1 LKILGIGGLLGHDS
15 NAALIIDNK
24 IVFAAQEERYTRI
37 KHDYTF
43 PHQAVSDCL
52 QAGQIRDE
60 DIDIVVLSEKPF
72 QVYLAN
78 HLERASSR
86 LFSLLGSTGPGMRL
100 TQSFFEKEI
109 AIRFPNA
116 RVKYVWHHYSHAIST
131 YYSSGFSEA
140 AFLCIDGK
148 GEFANASIGY
158 IDKHNA
164 VISHE
169 LSYANGLGMLYTL
182 ITHFLGFPSFGSEYK
197 VMGLA
202 PYGKP
207 AYVPHIRKLFR
218 EDAHGAVKLLKKS
231 TFHPDS
237 LSKLLPW
244 VSGVLGVKHRQ
255 RGDALTSVHTDI
267 AASLQFIF
275 EEMILKIAAFV
286 KTNFD
291 TGNLLFCGGC
301 AQNCVA
307 AGKLRDSKLFS
318 KVYNSPVGG
327 DMASGLGAVLAY
339 LHQSDAPLKETL
351 DFKGYYL
358 GGSPGRVSIPEASAH
373 MLQLPEQDI
382 SPFMAG
388 ELAKGKIIGWVHS
401 GMELG
406 ARALGAR
413 SILASPLVPDIQSAM
428 NLKIKFR
435 ESFRPFAPAVLSEDV
450 NDWFDINQPSDY
462 MQYTA
467 FLKEELRYKNADEH
481 DSFGERLN
489 FPRCKIPSVVHV
501 DYSAR
506 LQTITQHEHPE
517 FHRLIT
523 EFKKITGVPI
533 LINTS
538 FNVNGQPIVRTANE
552 AWECFVNTD
561 IDLLVTGDTVY
572 QNPFQKT
579 REQKLQWLK
588 QFENYSR

>member
-1 LKILGIGGLLGHDS
+1 MKILGIGGMLGHDS

-24 IVFAAQEERYTRI
+24 IVFAAQEERYTRV
-37 KHDYTF
+37 KHDHVF
-43 PHQAVSDCL
+43 PHRAISDCL
-52 QAGQIRDE
+52 QAGAINAE

-72 QVYLAN
+72 QVYLN
-78 HLERASSR
+78 NYLDRASSR
-86 LFSLLGSTGPGMRL
+86 LFRGLGNTKAAVKL
-100 TQSFFEKEI
+100 TRSFFEKEI
-109 AIRFPNA
+109 ARQFPKAGIRYA
-116 RVKYVWHHYSHAIST
+116 WHHYSHAIST
-131 YYSSGFSEA
+131 YYSSGFTEA

-158 IDKHNA
+158 IDRDNA

-182 ITHFLGFPSFGSEYK
+182 ITHFLGFPSYGSEYK

-202 PYGKP
+202 PYGRP
-207 AYVPHIRKLFR
+207 RYVARIRQLFR
-218 EDAHGAVKLLKKS
+218 EDEYGAIRLLKKS
-231 TFHPDS
+231 GFHPDS
-237 LSKLLPW
+237 LNKLLPW
-244 VSGVLGVKHRQ
+244 VSKVMGIDSRKP
-255 RGDALTSVHTDI
+255 GDALTGVHTDI

-275 EEMILKIAAFV
+275 EEFILKIASFV
-286 KTNFD
+286 KSNFNTD
-291 TGNLLFCGGC
+291 NLLFCGGC

-307 AGKLRDSKLFS
+307 AGKLRDRKIFE

-327 DMASGLGAVLAY
+327 DMASGLGAALAY
-339 LHQSDAPLKETL
+339 LHQSKALRDEKP

-358 GGSPGRVSIPEASAH
+358 GGGPGKVSFPEASGH
-373 MLQLPEQDI
+373 ILPVAKQDL
-382 SPFMAG
+382 PAFMAG
-388 ELAKGKIIGWVHS
+388 QLAEGKIIGWVQG

-413 SILASPLVPDIQSAM
+413 SILASPLVPDIQSDM

-435 ESFRPFAPAVLSEDV
+435 ESFRPFAPAILSEDV
-450 NDWFDINQPSDY
+450 SDWFDIDQPSDY

-467 FLKEELRYKNADEH
+467 FLKKELRYTNTEDH
-481 DSFGERLN
+481 HSFRERLN

-506 LQTITQHEHPE
+506 LQTVTGTEHPE
-517 FHRLIT
+517 FHRLLT
-523 EFKKITGVPI
+523 EFKKIAGVPV

-538 FNVNGQPIVRTANE
+538 FNVNGQPIVRTADE
-552 AWECFVNTD
+552 AWECFINTD
-561 IDLLVTGDTVY
+561 IDLLVTGDVVY
-572 QNPFQKT
+572 QNPFHKT
-579 REQKLQWLK
+579 RDQKLQWLK